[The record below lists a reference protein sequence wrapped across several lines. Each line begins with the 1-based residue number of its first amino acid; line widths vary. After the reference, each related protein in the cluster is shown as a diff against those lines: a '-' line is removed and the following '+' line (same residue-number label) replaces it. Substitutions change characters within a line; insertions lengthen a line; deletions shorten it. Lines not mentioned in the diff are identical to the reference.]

1 MCHATGVPDRCPIF
15 WGSPILKLASH
26 LAKSRHGVFYFRLSF
41 TVGSTTREKRVSLR
55 TKNPQEARLKAACL
69 TGIMAVHRQEQ
80 QRAMGEA
87 RINAAQDIAGQ
98 APDGDFLLKL
108 LHRVDREQLADL
120 AGLPLSTVNDLF
132 SAATEPDVRR
142 LDIEMPGG
150 FALRNVNSDEDMG
163 RAVQILKTLNLSPEA
178 LAKLITSNPN
188 PAQAAPAL
196 SPPPT
201 APATQPTTTEA
212 GGTTIQEMVPRFA
225 TRKKKK
231 LSAKTVYE
239 YGNYHR
245 KFVEWLETR
254 KKKKHIPVHS
264 ITRADLADYIDD
276 LLDEGLAPKTIQQ
289 KYLAAINGLFEL
301 AQTTGVIPE
310 GQLLVSRGHK
320 IFTKADAKK
329 SKGTSSYKPFTD
341 DELKAIFKPE
351 LLSQAQRPADFWLP
365 MLGLFTG
372 GRISELSQIDIAD
385 VRQYEGIWSISLN
398 DEGDKQ
404 LKTPASIRLIPIH
417 PTLIECGFLDYV
429 NDAKEHGSKLF
440 PYLTPDKFGSYGAT
454 PSERWGGYLDALNIK
469 DLQKVFH
476 SFRSTSNNRLKQKK
490 VSEESRCQFIGHEHD
505 TVNSATYS
513 EPHNLPF
520 LLENVASKLDYSVL
534 DFKSLKYLPGQ
545 FSVMLAKLCAKK
557 ESMARHKAAR
567 AKLGAKR

>member
-1 MCHATGVPDRCPIF
+1 MA
-15 WGSPILKLASH
+15 
-26 LAKSRHGVFYFRLSF
+26 
-41 TVGSTTREKRVSLR
+41 
-55 TKNPQEARLKAACL
+55 EARFNTAQ
-69 TGIMAVHRQEQ
+69 GI
-80 QRAMGEA
+80 
-87 RINAAQDIAGQ
+87 AAQD
-98 APDGDFLLKL
+98 PDGNFLLKL
-108 LHRVDREQLADL
+108 LRRVDPDRLAEL
-120 AGLPLSTVNDLF
+120 TGRPLSEVNELLNGT
-132 SAATEPDVRR
+132 SGADVRR
-142 LDIEMPGG
+142 LDIEMPGS
-150 FALRNVNSDEDMG
+150 FALRNVNSDEDMD
-163 RAVQILKTLNLSPEA
+163 RAVHILKTLNLSPEA
-178 LAKLITSNPN
+178 LAKLITSNLHPV
-188 PAQAAPAL
+188 QAVPSL
-196 SPPPT
+196 SPQPT
-201 APATQPTTTEA
+201 APATPTTTEA

-264 ITRADLADYIDD
+264 ITRTDLADYIDD
-276 LLDEGLAPKTIQQ
+276 LLDEGLAPKTVQQ

-310 GQLLVSRGHK
+310 GQPLVSRGHK

-329 SKGTSSYKPFTD
+329 SKATSSYKPFTD
-341 DELKAIFKPE
+341 DELKTIFKPE
-351 LLSQAQRPADFWLP
+351 LLSKAQRPADFWLP

-385 VRQYEGIWSISLN
+385 IRQYEGIWSISLN

-429 NDAKEHGSKLF
+429 NDAKEHGGKLF

-454 PSERWGGYLDALNIK
+454 PSERWGDYLDTLNIK
-469 DLQKVFH
+469 DPQKVFH
-476 SFRSTSNNRLKQKK
+476 SFRSTSNNRLKQRN
-490 VSEESRCQFIGHEHD
+490 VSEESRCQFVGHEHD

-520 LLENVASKLDYSVL
+520 LLENVAGKLDYSVL

-567 AKLGAKR
+567 AQLGAKR